1 MQGIVVDK
9 ASQRVKAL
17 VSYDAMRL
25 ACASACL
32 KSGHIFLLTLLPF
45 YYFTPDL
52 LWAKGVTNSE
62 RVLSLGWA
70 LIANR
75 VGTLIAYIIT
85 PWLVQCWGRKGCL
98 RLSIAGAVGLAA
110 AVFLACSVHLAW
122 IMACGLAWYGLCD
135 YGQLVVLRKA
145 GDGPKATQLT
155 RLAKMESLWLLGVL
169 FGAVVG
175 VNMDPVVLVVY
186 S

>member
-17 VSYDAMRL
+17 VSYDAIRL

-70 LIANR
+70 LIQN
-75 VGTLIAYIIT
+75 T
-85 PWLVQCWGRKGCL
+85 
-98 RLSIAGAVGLAA
+98 SGL
-110 AVFLACSVHLAW
+110 LKW
-122 IMACGLAWYGLCD
+122 IY
-135 YGQLVVLRKA
+135 Y
-145 GDGPKATQLT
+145 
-155 RLAKMESLWLLGVL
+155 
-169 FGAVVG
+169 
-175 VNMDPVVLVVY
+175 
-186 S
+186 